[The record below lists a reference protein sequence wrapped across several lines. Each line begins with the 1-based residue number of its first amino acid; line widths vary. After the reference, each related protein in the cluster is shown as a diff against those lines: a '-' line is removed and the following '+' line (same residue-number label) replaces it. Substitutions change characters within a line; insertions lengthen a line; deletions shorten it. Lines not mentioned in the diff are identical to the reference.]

1 MFKKCRLKVEF
12 KLRKFGF
19 YYRKEIWFCVKIN
32 FYCYSWVYYTLYTQE
47 GGIVRLYVL
56 VLIYP
61 DTK

>member
-1 MFKKCRLKVEF
+1 MGFITEKKYDSVS
-12 KLRKFGF
+12 KLIFVFIHG
-19 YYRKEIWFCVKIN
+19 
-32 FYCYSWVYYTLYTQE
+32 YTLYTQE